1 MPNKNKISNG
11 PKTDE
16 GKAISSR
23 NSVTHGLTARHWLD
37 VNEQSLYDET
47 VKNLIVDFDP
57 QTYIEK
63 MLITKMVECSVR
75 LMRIQNRESA
85 MFDLASSE
93 AGHPEESIKS
103 LDNSSDKLI
112 QAVCDAYS
120 ENWKLDPGSF
130 VKKSI
135 IIDEIDYQNLDDVT
149 GWAYV
154 EDNMPTATD
163 YIIKKCTN
171 ENLNLFDFISRETD
185 QSKKIGIRLISE
197 GEDSSDEDM
206 SLSIEEIVKG
216 AQKISSYSLQKYLG
230 KLTHSLAKDTQTQFI
245 LANLDQRS
253 QQMKDAA
260 IPDTQKL
267 SLVQRYRT
275 ADERQ
280 FSKTL
285 GELLELQKRRKES
298 NYSS

>member
-1 MPNKNKISNG
+1 MTNNNKNSNG

-23 NSVTHGLTARHWLD
+23 NSVTHGLTARRWLNAD
-37 VNEQSLYDET
+37 EQSLFSET
-47 VKNLIVDFDP
+47 VKNSIVYFDP

-63 MLITKMVECSVR
+63 MLITKMAECSVR

-112 QAVCDAYS
+112 QEVCDAYS

-135 IIDEIDYQNLDDVT
+135 IMDEIDYQNLYDVT

-171 ENLNLFDFISRETD
+171 ESLNLYDFISRETD
-185 QSKKIGIRLISE
+185 QSKNIGIRLIIE
-197 GEDSSDEDM
+197 GEDSSDENM

-216 AQKISSYSLQKYLG
+216 AQNISPYSLKKYLDQFAHG
-230 KLTHSLAKDTQTQFI
+230 LIEDLQAQLILRGLDERTQQI
-245 LANLDQRS
+245 
-253 QQMKDAA
+253 KDAA
-260 IPDTQKL
+260 MPDPKKL
-267 SLVQRYRT
+267 DLIQRYRT
-275 ADERQ
+275 TDERQ

-285 GELLELQKRRKES
+285 KELIRLLQMRK
-298 NYSS
+298 NI

>member
-1 MPNKNKISNG
+1 MTNNNKNSNG

-23 NSVTHGLTARHWLD
+23 NSVTHGLTARRWLNAD
-37 VNEQSLYDET
+37 EQSLFSET
-47 VKNLIVDFDP
+47 VKNSIVYFDP

-63 MLITKMVECSVR
+63 MLITKMAECSVR
-75 LMRIQNRESA
+75 RMRIQNRESA

-112 QAVCDAYS
+112 QEVCDAYS

-135 IIDEIDYQNLDDVT
+135 IMDEIDYQNLYDVT

-171 ENLNLFDFISRETD
+171 ESLNLYDFISRETD
-185 QSKKIGIRLISE
+185 QSKNIGIRLIIE
-197 GEDSSDEDM
+197 GEDSSDENM

-216 AQKISSYSLQKYLG
+216 AQNISPYSLKKYLDQFAHG
-230 KLTHSLAKDTQTQFI
+230 LIEDLQAQLILRGLDERTQQI
-245 LANLDQRS
+245 
-253 QQMKDAA
+253 KDAA
-260 IPDTQKL
+260 MPDPKKL
-267 SLVQRYRT
+267 DLIQRYRT
-275 ADERQ
+275 TDERQ

-285 GELLELQKRRKES
+285 KELIRLLQMRK
-298 NYSS
+298 NI

>member
-1 MPNKNKISNG
+1 MPNKNKNSNG

-37 VNEQSLYDET
+37 ANEQSLYDET

-57 QTYIEK
+57 QTSIEK
-63 MLITKMVECSVR
+63 MLITKMAECSVR
-75 LMRIQNRESA
+75 LMRIQNRENY

-103 LDNSSDKLI
+103 LDNSSEKLI
-112 QAVCDAYS
+112 QAVRDAYS
-120 ENWKLDPGSF
+120 ENWHLDPGTF
-130 VKKSI
+130 VKKMTI
-135 IIDEIDYQNLDDVT
+135 INEIDRQNLSDVS
-149 GWAYV
+149 GWIYV
-154 EDNMPTATD
+154 KDNMPITTN

-185 QSKKIGIRLISE
+185 QSKNIGIKIIFAGDE
-197 GEDSSDEDM
+197 SDEDI
-206 SLSIEEIVKG
+206 SLSIEEIVEG
-216 AQKISSYSLQKYLG
+216 AHKISSHSLQKYFD
-230 KLTHSLAKDTQTQFI
+230 KLLHSLAKDTQVQLI
-245 LANLDQRS
+245 LKDLEPRI

-267 SLVQRYRT
+267 SLIQRYRT

-285 GELLELQKRRKES
+285 GELLELQKRRNS
-298 NYSS
+298 I

>member
-1 MPNKNKISNG
+1 MTNKTKHSGG
-11 PKTDE
+11 PKTNK
-16 GKAISSR
+16 GKATSSR
-23 NSVTHGLTARHWLD
+23 NSTTHGLTARRWINAD
-37 VNEQSLYDET
+37 EQSLFDET
-47 VKNLIVDFDP
+47 VENLIVDLEP
-57 QTYIEK
+57 QTSIEK
-63 MLITKMVECSVR
+63 ILISKLAECTVR

-103 LDNSSDKLI
+103 IDNGSEQLT
-112 QAVCDAYS
+112 QAVRDAYS

-135 IIDEIDYQNLDDVT
+135 IMDEIDYQNLDDVT

-171 ENLNLFDFISRETD
+171 ESLNLYDFISRETD
-185 QSKKIGIRLISE
+185 QSKNIGIRLIIE
-197 GEDSSDEDM
+197 GEDSSDENM

-216 AQKISSYSLQKYLG
+216 AQNISSYSLQKYLG
-230 KLTHSLAKDTQTQFI
+230 KLAHNLAKDTQTQFI
-245 LANLDQRS
+245 LKNLEPRI
-253 QQMKDAA
+253 QQIKDAA

-267 SLVQRYRT
+267 NLV
-275 ADERQ
+275 
-280 FSKTL
+280 
-285 GELLELQKRRKES
+285 
-298 NYSS
+298 

>member
-1 MPNKNKISNG
+1 
-11 PKTDE
+11 
-16 GKAISSR
+16 
-23 NSVTHGLTARHWLD
+23 
-37 VNEQSLYDET
+37 
-47 VKNLIVDFDP
+47 
-57 QTYIEK
+57 
-63 MLITKMVECSVR
+63 MLITKMAECSVR

-112 QAVCDAYS
+112 QEVCDAYS

-135 IIDEIDYQNLDDVT
+135 IMDEIDYQNLDDVT

-171 ENLNLFDFISRETD
+171 ESLNLYDFISRETD
-185 QSKKIGIRLISE
+185 QSKNIGIRLIIE
-197 GEDSSDEDM
+197 GEDSSDENM

-216 AQKISSYSLQKYLG
+216 AQNISPYSLKKYLDQFAHG
-230 KLTHSLAKDTQTQFI
+230 LIEDLQAQLILRGLDERTQQI
-245 LANLDQRS
+245 
-253 QQMKDAA
+253 KDAA
-260 IPDTQKL
+260 MPDPKKL
-267 SLVQRYRT
+267 DLIQRYRT
-275 ADERQ
+275 TDERQ

-285 GELLELQKRRKES
+285 KELIRLLQMRK
-298 NYSS
+298 NI

>member
-1 MPNKNKISNG
+1 MSNKIKNTSG

-16 GKAISSR
+16 GKAISSH

-37 VNEQSLYDET
+37 TNEQSLYDET

-57 QTYIEK
+57 QTSIEK
-63 MLITKMVECSVR
+63 MLITKMAECSVR

-103 LDNSSDKLI
+103 LDNSSEKLI
-112 QAVCDAYS
+112 QAVRDAYS
-120 ENWKLDPGSF
+120 ENWHLDPSTF
-130 VKKSI
+130 VKKMT
-135 IIDEIDYQNLDDVT
+135 IIDEIDRQNLSDVS
-149 GWAYV
+149 GWIYV
-154 EDNMPTATD
+154 EDNMPITTN

-185 QSKKIGIRLISE
+185 QSKNIGIKIIFAGDE
-197 GEDSSDEDM
+197 PDEDI
-206 SLSIEEIVKG
+206 SLSIEEIVEG
-216 AQKISSYSLQKYLG
+216 AHKISSHSLQKYFG
-230 KLTHSLAKDTQTQFI
+230 KLAHNLAKDTQVQLI
-245 LANLDQRS
+245 LKDLGPRI
-253 QQMKDAA
+253 QQIKDAA

-267 SLVQRYRT
+267 SLIQRYRT

-285 GELLELQKRRKES
+285 GELLELQKRRNS
-298 NYSS
+298 I